1 MLKVDRGS
9 IRFWEGACSWVMS
22 SPDEAADAP
31 ADTEFHAHHAVQ
43 ITLPLGGSFQ
53 LRSESQSLADAVVM
67 VAPNTRHAIRM
78 QGTVAILF
86 IEPESAAGRAALHTW
101 LPQGGMSVVADP
113 RVDELRSQLAAA
125 VVAQADLPRQ
135 ASQLGRALVNELAGR
150 SERPPEA
157 LDPRVRKLIAW
168 AASHLMQEVSLQS
181 APDLIGLSPERARHL
196 FVEQTGLA
204 FRTYVLWLRFMRA
217 LECIAAGTTLTESA
231 HQAGFADS
239 AHLSRTFRRMF
250 GVAAASLT
258 IS

>member
-1 MLKVDRGS
+1 MLKVDRSS
-9 IRFWEGACSWVMS
+9 IRFWEGACLWVMS
-22 SPDEAADAP
+22 CESEAADAS

-43 ITLPLGGSFQ
+43 VTLPLGGSFQ
-53 LRSESQSLADAVVM
+53 LRSESRSLADAVLM
-67 VAPNTRHAIRM
+67 VAPNTRHAICV

-86 IEPESAAGRAALHTW
+86 IEPESAAGRAAIHTW
-101 LPQGGMSVVADP
+101 LPEGGMSVVADA
-113 RVDELRSQLAAA
+113 RVDELRLELAAA

-135 ASQLGRALVNELAGR
+135 ASRLGRALVNELAGR
-150 SERPPEA
+150 SEQAPRG
-157 LDPRVRKLIAW
+157 LDIRVSKLIAW
-168 AASHLMQEVSLQS
+168 AASNLMHEVSLQA

-250 GVAAASLT
+250 GVSAASLT